1 MSWIFSLAVIS
12 LTEGISYGQ
21 DQCPEENRNRFL
33 KSKQHFYKKRNLK
46 TVFNNFCKKN
56 RKKFTME
63 TKFGYV
69 Y

>member
-1 MSWIFSLAVIS
+1 MDKIS
-12 LTEGISYGQ
+12 VQKKTGTDLEKISIKT
-21 DQCPEENRNRFL
+21 PFL
-33 KSKQHFYKKRNLK
+33 KINI
-46 TVFNNFCKKN
+46 FCKN

>member
-33 KSKQHFYKKRNLK
+33 KSKQHFYKKK
-46 TVFNNFCKKN
+46 TTFKKNFNNLKKN